1 MTDPNLV
8 LYAASYPDVTSA
20 KEDFA
25 ELKSAERT
33 DDFAITGA
41 VVMTRDAD
49 GKVKVDE
56 TAQPVAGGAL
66 IGGAVGVVVGLFAPP
81 LLLATAIGAGIG
93 ALGGELARKHEEKKL
108 GLELEDVMPAGS
120 SAIIAIVDDRY
131 ADRVDKALA
140 KATKKVNKAIDSDDY
155 DKLVKALNK
164 GDKEVIDAL
173 NS

>member
-1 MTDPNLV
+1 MTDRNLI
-8 LYAASYPDVTSA
+8 LYAATYPDVTSA
-20 KEDFA
+20 QEDFA
-25 ELKSAERT
+25 TLKAAEHT
-33 DDFAITGA
+33 DDLEIAGA
-41 VVMTRDAD
+41 VVMNRDAD
-49 GKVKVDE
+49 GKVTVDE
-56 TAQPVAGGAL
+56 TAAPVVGGAL

-93 ALGGELARKHEEKKL
+93 AIGGELARKHEEKKL

-131 ADRVDKALA
+131 ADRLDKALG
-140 KATKKVNKAIDSDDY
+140 KATKKVNKAIDSGDY
-155 DKLVKALNK
+155 DKLVKAFDK